1 MKLNEIFDDKY
12 YDHLQDE
19 MKRKKFD
26 RHEDIPNDTEND
38 MADFIISK
46 YETGKVT
53 KEQAW
58 AEIKKK
64 VPEDQ
69 WFFWERE
76 LGMAEELMK
85 D

>member
-1 MKLNEIFDDKY
+1 MKLNEIFDPDY

-19 MKRKKFD
+19 MKRRKFD
-26 RHEDIPNDTEND
+26 KHEDIRDDTEGD

-46 YETGKVT
+46 FEAGKVT
-53 KEQAW
+53 IEQAW

-64 VPEDQ
+64 VPKGE
-69 WFFWERE
+69 WPFWERE
-76 LGMAEELMK
+76 LHMADELMK

>member
-1 MKLNEIFDDKY
+1 MKLNEIFDANY

-26 RHEDIPNDTEND
+26 KHEDVPNDTEGD
-38 MADFIISK
+38 LADFIISK
-46 YETGKVT
+46 FEAGKVT

-69 WFFWERE
+69 WFFWEQE
-76 LGMAEELMK
+76 LHMAEELMK